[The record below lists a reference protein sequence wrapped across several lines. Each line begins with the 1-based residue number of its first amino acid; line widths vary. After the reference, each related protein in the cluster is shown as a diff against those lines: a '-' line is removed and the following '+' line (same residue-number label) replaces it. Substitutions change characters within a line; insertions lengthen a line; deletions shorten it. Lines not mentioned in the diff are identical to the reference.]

1 MSFDPLISL
10 DDVWKKYSLQP
21 IFHRS
26 LREDFAGL
34 FRKRRQDIVL
44 DNEFWALKGIN
55 FSLARGECLGLYGH
69 NGAGKST
76 ILKLIANV
84 TLPDRGTLKIHG
96 RIAPLIEVGAGFHPD
111 LTGRE
116 NIFVNGTIIGMTIAE
131 VRKKMSAII
140 AFAELEKFID
150 LPIKKYSSGMHLR
163 LGFSIA
169 IHSQA
174 DIVILDE
181 ILAVGDE
188 SFQQKCLAKI
198 SELKT
203 SGTTLLLVS
212 HDLPRLQQVCDR
224 IITLRQGVI
233 IKQEHSL
240 PVNIRHNSHG

>member
-1 MSFDPLISL
+1 MSSDTLISL
-10 DDVWKKYSLQP
+10 SGVWKQYSLHP

-26 LREDFAGL
+26 LREDIVNLLKKQRPTGID
-34 FRKRRQDIVL
+34 QDH
-44 DNEFWALKGIN
+44 FWALKNIAL
-55 FSLARGECLGLYGH
+55 SLNRGECVGLYGH

-76 ILKLIANV
+76 ILKLIAHV
-84 TLPDRGTLKIHG
+84 TYPDRGELKIRG

-111 LTGRE
+111 LSGRE

-131 VRKKMSAII
+131 VRDKMEQIV

-150 LPIKKYSSGMHLR
+150 LPIKRYSSGMHLR

-188 SFQQKCLAKI
+188 NFQQKCLSKI
-198 SELKT
+198 RELKAR
-203 SGTTLLLVS
+203 GTTLLLVS
-212 HDLPRLQQVCDR
+212 HDINRLRQVCDR
-224 IITLRQGVI
+224 IITLRQGAIVKEERLNACKETI
-233 IKQEHSL
+233 EQT
-240 PVNIRHNSHG
+240 